1 MEVMQ
6 QLGALMVSA
15 VPTALLFIVLVIAYQ
30 MLVQRP
36 LSATLDE
43 RRSRTEGAMDAA
55 QKAIALAEAR
65 AAEYEEKLRQARA
78 EVYKA
83 REQRVKQWNTERD
96 AALDSARKAAGAR
109 VREARAAVEEEAEAA
124 KQTIEASAEDL
135 AAQVMRAVLP
145 VTVGGSR

>member
-30 MLVQRP
+30 LLVQRP
-36 LSATLDE
+36 LSATLEE
-43 RRSRTEGAMDAA
+43 RRARTEGAMDAA

-65 AAEYEEKLRQARA
+65 AAEYQEKLRQARA

-83 REQRVKQWNTERD
+83 REQRVKQWNSERD
-96 AALDSARKAAGAR
+96 AALEAARKSAGAK
-109 VREARAAVEEEAEAA
+109 VRQARAAVEEEAAVA
-124 KQTIEASAEDL
+124 RQTIEASAADL
-135 AAQVMRAVLP
+135 AADVVRAVLP